1 MLELSLRGAAISQAV
16 SVALGHLAV
25 EVRAPTT
32 DWEVAHETRMPTSFR
47 VIHKTAC
54 TDRLSPDAFTAL
66 KGRR

>member
-32 DWEVAHETRMPTSFR
+32 DWEVAH
-47 VIHKTAC
+47 
-54 TDRLSPDAFTAL
+54 
-66 KGRR
+66 